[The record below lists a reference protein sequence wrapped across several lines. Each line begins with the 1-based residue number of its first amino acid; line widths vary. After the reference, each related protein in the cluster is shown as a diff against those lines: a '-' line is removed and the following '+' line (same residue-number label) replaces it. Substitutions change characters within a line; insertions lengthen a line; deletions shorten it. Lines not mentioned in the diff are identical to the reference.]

1 DPFRQ
6 CVFCD
11 NGSIG
16 IGSRCLVGPTE
27 VFLITMEEHYS
38 KKQAI
43 KLADDIELIVDQ
55 LFDQPCCVPQHQ
67 QSRCHGECTV
77 ETSRLHIRSYRS
89 GDGSRQY
96 DYCNH
101 WCRSVN
107 FVPCDGILSQ
117 KQENPI
123 TLVDDQTKYA
133 LALAEKIEISHDT
146 RKFRF
151 RLPSENH
158 VLGLPTGQHVY
169 LSAKVY
175 FRGVNPKFPDGGKMS
190 QHLEQ
195 MKIGGSIE
203 FRGPSGL
210 IVYKGNGK
218 FAIRADKKAPPKE
231 RVFKS
236 ISMIAGGTGITPMLQ
251 IISAILKSDD
261 DNTHISLL
269 FANQSEEDILCRK
282 ELDELA
288 LKHSDRF
295 KVWYTVDRPPTN
307 WNFSS
312 GFINDQMIKE
322 HLWAPSDDSAVF
334 LCGPPPM
341 INFACIPNLDKLAYD
356 PNNRF
361 QF

>member
-1 DPFRQ
+1 MGL
-6 CVFCD
+6 D
-11 NGSIG
+11 NTTIIVTGAVLLIS
-16 IGSRCLVGPTE
+16 SLAAVL
-27 VFLITMEEHYS
+27 FLKN
-38 KKQAI
+38 KKCI
-43 KLADDIELIVDQ
+43 
-55 LFDQPCCVPQHQ
+55 F
-67 QSRCHGECTV
+67 S
-77 ETSRLHIRSYRS
+77 
-89 GDGSRQY
+89 
-96 DYCNH
+96 CN
-101 WCRSVN
+101 W
-107 FVPCDGILSQ
+107 G
-117 KQENPI
+117 KNPI

-151 RLPSENH
+151 RLPSEKH
-158 VLGLPTGQHVY
+158 VLGLPIGQH
-169 LSAKVY
+169 VY

-195 MKIGGSIE
+195 MKIGETIE

-218 FAIRADKKAPPKE
+218 FAIRADKKATPKE

-251 IISAILKSDD
+251 IISAILKTDD

-269 FANQSEEDILCRK
+269 FANQSEDDILCRN

-288 LKHSDRF
+288 VKHSDRF

>member
-1 DPFRQ
+1 MGLDSTTI
-6 CVFCD
+6 VIT
-11 NGSIG
+11 GAV
-16 IGSRCLVGPTE
+16 L
-27 VFLITMEEHYS
+27 LIS
-38 KKQAI
+38 S
-43 KLADDIELIVDQ
+43 LA
-55 LFDQPCCVPQHQ
+55 
-67 QSRCHGECTV
+67 T
-77 ETSRLHIRSYRS
+77 
-89 GDGSRQY
+89 
-96 DYCNH
+96 
-101 WCRSVN
+101 
-107 FVPCDGILSQ
+107 
-117 KQENPI
+117 NPI

-169 LSAKVY
+169 LSAKIDGKLVVRPYTPVSSDDDLGYVY

-312 GFINDQMIKE
+312 GFINDQMIK
-322 HLWAPSDDSAVF
+322 V
-334 LCGPPPM
+334 
-341 INFACIPNLDKLAYD
+341 
-356 PNNRF
+356 
-361 QF
+361 

>member
-1 DPFRQ
+1 
-6 CVFCD
+6 
-11 NGSIG
+11 
-16 IGSRCLVGPTE
+16 
-27 VFLITMEEHYS
+27 M
-38 KKQAI
+38 
-43 KLADDIELIVDQ
+43 
-55 LFDQPCCVPQHQ
+55 
-67 QSRCHGECTV
+67 
-77 ETSRLHIRSYRS
+77 
-89 GDGSRQY
+89 
-96 DYCNH
+96 
-101 WCRSVN
+101 
-107 FVPCDGILSQ
+107 
-117 KQENPI
+117 
-123 TLVDDQTKYA
+123 
-133 LALAEKIEISHDT
+133 
-146 RKFRF
+146 
-151 RLPSENH
+151 
-158 VLGLPTGQHVY
+158 
-169 LSAKVY
+169 VY

-195 MKIGGSIE
+195 MKIGETIE

-218 FAIRADKKAPPKE
+218 FAIRADKKATPKE

-251 IISAILKSDD
+251 IISAILKSDS

-269 FANQSEEDILCRK
+269 FANQSEDDILCRS

-288 LKHSDRF
+288 VKHSDRF